1 MTNEI
6 GSFAVHFMA
15 KKLLYQFQKTG
26 QTYWREILAI
36 LFLLVGIF
44 FFRSERRELH
54 FLGQN
59 IAAANPFWVWG
70 GVSVTIIYILL
81 QSGMY
86 VTSFTAIGTRLSW
99 GHAIELFL
107 KRNFL
112 SVFLPAGGISSLAY
126 SPNSIRRNGL
136 TKMQV
141 HQASGIYAFVGL
153 LTVFIV
159 GVPVLIYS
167 LFQARNI
174 LHTGQSLIMLFLV
187 LATAYLIF
195 RSFQQKGRL
204 YQWVQKKFPKFIPSV
219 DELFSASISTRD
231 FVFTVLLS
239 LGVECCGILHLFI
252 AAKALGLPASLAA
265 SAIAYIVSVLLMIVS
280 PFLRGLGAVELSMVY
295 ILSLYGYTPVNA
307 LAITILYRL
316 FEFWLPLVAGFFS
329 YLWHGRHIF
338 ARVFP
343 AFLVF
348 ALGVI
353 NILSVITPPIAHR
366 LRLLH
371 EFIPFSSIYA
381 TNVMVLLIGMIL
393 LVTAAFLIQG
403 QRNAWVL
410 AMVLSILSLFGHLFK
425 ALDYEEAILA
435 ASAIL
440 VLLASMKQYRLKSNR
455 QLLQLGIT
463 TTLLIFLAVL
473 IFGFIGFYFID
484 KRHLGIDFSWRQSL
498 LFACRNFLLM
508 NDEGINPLT
517 RFGHEFIWMAHTLG
531 FIAWSFLVFT
541 LVKPY
546 FNRRQPATTSI
557 EKAHELVER
566 FGDSPV
572 DHFKT
577 YRDKLFYFSDQFE
590 AFIAYR
596 IANGF
601 AIVLE
606 EPVCADNYKI
616 PVLQEFDRHCQ
627 KMSLKTAF
635 YRVDETGMSYFNYLK
650 KRKLLIGQEAVL
662 ELDKFSLEGREKKSL
677 RNALNSLQKKGYG
690 TTICS
695 APLQKELVEE
705 MKHVSDEWL
714 KHYEKKE
721 IVFSQGVFDEKE
733 IIQQDVIIVRDELNN
748 LKAFLNII
756 PDFAPEECTYD
767 LIRKTADAPG
777 GCMDALIIA
786 LVKYAKEKKL
796 KYLNLGLVPM
806 AGIEQPE
813 NTAERLIRY
822 AYEKIKRFR
831 HYTGLREFK
840 EKYATTWVNKYLV
853 YENDFDLLQL
863 PAALNK
869 AMQPSYR

>member
-1 MTNEI
+1 
-6 GSFAVHFMA
+6 MA
-15 KKLLYQFQKTG
+15 KKLLYQVQKTG
-26 QTYWREILAI
+26 KNYWREILAL

-44 FFRSERRELH
+44 FFRSERRELRS
-54 FLGQN
+54 LEEQVG
-59 IAAANPFWVWG
+59 AANALWVWL
-70 GVSVTIIYILL
+70 GVAVTVLYILL

-86 VTSFTAIGTRLSW
+86 VASFKAISTRLSW
-99 GHAIELFL
+99 VNAIELFL
-107 KRNFL
+107 KRNLL

-126 SPNSIRRNGL
+126 SPNSIRKNGL

-167 LFQARNI
+167 FFNARNI
-174 LHTGQSLIMLFLV
+174 LHTGQSLILLFLI
-187 LATAYLIF
+187 LAVAYLIF
-195 RSFQQKGRL
+195 QSFRQKGRL
-204 YQWVQKKFPKFIPSV
+204 YQWVQNKFPKFIPSI
-219 DELFSASISTRD
+219 DELFSANISTGH
-231 FVFTVLLS
+231 FTSTVLFS
-239 LGVECCGILHLFI
+239 LGVEFCGILHLFI
-252 AAKALGLPASLAA
+252 ATKALGLPASLTA

-280 PFLRGLGAVELSMVY
+280 PVLRGLGAVELSMVY
-295 ILSLYGYTPVNA
+295 ILSLYGYSPVDA
-307 LAITILYRL
+307 LAITILYRF
-316 FEFWLPLVAGFFS
+316 FEFWLPLVAGCFS

-338 ARVFP
+338 ARIFP

-348 ALGVI
+348 ALGVV
-353 NILSVITPPIAHR
+353 NILSVITPPIAAR
-366 LRLLH
+366 LKMLH
-371 EFIPFSSIYA
+371 EFIPLSSIYA
-381 TNVMVLLIGMIL
+381 TNVMVLLIVMIL

-403 QRNAWVL
+403 IRNEWIL
-410 AMVLSILSLFGHLFK
+410 AMILAILSLFGHLFK
-425 ALDYEEAILA
+425 ALDYEESILA
-435 ASAIL
+435 ASVVII
-440 VLLASMKQYRLKSNR
+440 LLASVKQYRLKTNER
-455 QLLQLGIT
+455 LFQLGVT
-463 TTLLIFLAVL
+463 TTVLIFLAVV

-484 KRHLGIDFSWRQSL
+484 KRHFGVDFNWRQSL

-508 NDEGINPLT
+508 NDDGIQPLT

-541 LVKPY
+541 MVKPY
-546 FNRRQPATTSI
+546 FHQKHHAPTSQ
-557 EKAHELVER
+557 EKAYKLVER
-566 FGDSPV
+566 FGNSPV

-590 AFIAYR
+590 AFLAYR

-606 EPVCADNYKI
+606 EPVCADDYKI
-616 PVLQEFDRHCQ
+616 AVLQEFERHCH
-627 KMSLKTAF
+627 KMGLKTAF

-662 ELDKFSLEGREKKSL
+662 ELDKFTLEGREKKSL
-677 RNALNSLQKKGYG
+677 RNALNSLQKKGYS
-690 TTICS
+690 TS
-695 APLQKELVEE
+695 VSHAPLSKELALQL
-705 MKHVSDEWL
+705 KQVSDEWL

-721 IVFSQGVFDEKE
+721 IVFSQGMFDEKE
-733 IIQQDVIIVRDELNN
+733 IHQQDVIIIQDEMGTV
-748 LKAFLNII
+748 KAFLNVI

-777 GCMDALIIA
+777 GCMDALIIE
-786 LVKYAKEKKL
+786 LVKYAREKRL

-831 HYTGLREFK
+831 QYTGLREFK

-853 YENDFDLLQL
+853 YENDFDLIQL
-863 PAALNK
+863 LAALNK
-869 AMQPSYR
+869 VMQLSSR

>member
-1 MTNEI
+1 
-6 GSFAVHFMA
+6 MA
-15 KKLLYQFQKTG
+15 KKLLYRFQKTG
-26 QTYWREILAI
+26 QTYWREILAV

-54 FLGQN
+54 SLEQH
-59 IAAANPFWVWG
+59 IASANTFWIWA
-70 GVSVTIIYILL
+70 GVSVTILYILL

-86 VTSFTAIGTRLSW
+86 VTSFTAIGAKLSW
-99 GHAIELFL
+99 AHSIELFL

-159 GVPVLIYS
+159 GVPVLVYS
-167 LFQARNI
+167 LFQAKSI
-174 LHTGQSLIMLFLV
+174 LHTGQSLIILFLV
-187 LATAYLIF
+187 LAIAYLVF
-195 RSFQQKGRL
+195 RSFQHKGRL

-219 DELFSASISTRD
+219 DELFSASISTKD
-231 FVFTVLLS
+231 FVFTILIS
-239 LGVECCGILHLFI
+239 LGVECCGILHIFI
-252 AAKALGLPASLAA
+252 AAKALGLPATLAA

-353 NILSVITPPIAHR
+353 NILSVITPPIANR

-371 EFIPFSSIYA
+371 EFIPFDSIYA

-435 ASAIL
+435 ASVIL
-440 VLLASMKQYRLKSNR
+440 VLLFSMKQYRLKSNR

-463 TTLLIFLAVL
+463 TTVLIFLAVL

-498 LFACRNFLLM
+498 LFASRNFLLM
-508 NDEGINPLT
+508 NDEGINPVT

-546 FNRRQPATTSI
+546 FNRRLHTTTSI
-557 EKAHELVER
+557 ERAHELVER
-566 FGDSPV
+566 YGDSPV

-577 YRDKLFYFSDQFE
+577 YRDKLFYFSDRFE

-606 EPVCADNYKI
+606 EPVCADEYKI
-616 PVLQEFDRHCQ
+616 SVLQEFDRHCH
-627 KMSLKTAF
+627 KMGLKTAF
-635 YRVDETGMSYFNYLK
+635 YRVDETGISYFNYLK

-677 RNALNSLQKKGYG
+677 RNALNSLQKKGYS

-695 APLQKELVEE
+695 APLQKELVRE
-705 MKHVSDEWL
+705 MKRVSDEWL
-714 KHYEKKE
+714 HHYEKKE

-733 IIQQDVIIVRDELNN
+733 IMQQDVIIIRDELDN

-786 LVKYAKEKKL
+786 LVKYSREKKL
-796 KYLNLGLVPM
+796 RYLNLGLVPM

-869 AMQPSYR
+869 AMQLSSR

>member
-1 MTNEI
+1 M
-6 GSFAVHFMA
+6 G
-15 KKLLYQFQKTG
+15 KDLLHHFQKTSK
-26 QTYWREILAI
+26 TYWREILAV

-44 FFRSERRELH
+44 FFRSERRELRSLEH
-54 FLGQN
+54 H
-59 IAAANPFWVWG
+59 IANATALWVWL
-70 GVSVTIIYILL
+70 GVTVTIVYILL

-86 VTSFTAIGTRLSW
+86 VTSFRAIVSRLPW
-99 GHAIELFL
+99 NHAIELFL

-126 SPNSIRRNGL
+126 SPTSIRKEGL

-159 GVPVLIYS
+159 GVPILIYS
-167 LFQARNI
+167 FFQSRNI
-174 LHTGQSLIMLFLV
+174 LHTGQSLIILFLI
-187 LATAYLIF
+187 LAVAYLVF
-195 RSFQQKGRL
+195 RSFKQKGKL

-219 DELFSASISTRD
+219 DELFSANISTRY
-231 FVFTVLLS
+231 FIFTILFS
-239 LGVECCGILHLFI
+239 LGVECCGILQLFI
-252 AAKALGLPASLAA
+252 AAKALGLPASLLA

-280 PFLRGLGAVELSMVY
+280 PFLRGLGAVELSMAY
-295 ILSLYGYTPVNA
+295 ILTLYGYSPVNA
-307 LAITILYRL
+307 LAITILYRF
-316 FEFWLPLVAGFFS
+316 FEFWLPLIVGFLS

-353 NILSVITPPIAHR
+353 NILSVITPPLANR

-371 EFIPFSSIYA
+371 EFIPLNSIYA

-393 LVTAAFLIQG
+393 LITAAFLIQG
-403 QRNAWVL
+403 QRNAWIL
-410 AMVLSILSLFGHLFK
+410 AMILSVLSLFGHLFK

-435 ASAIL
+435 GSVIIVLMAS
-440 VLLASMKQYRLKSNR
+440 VKQYRLKNNR
-455 QLLQLGIT
+455 QLFQLGVKT
-463 TTLLIFLAVL
+463 TVLFFLAVL

-484 KRHLGIDFSWRQSL
+484 KRHLGIDFNWRQSL
-498 LFACRNFLLM
+498 LFSCRIFLLM
-508 NDEGINPLT
+508 NDEGIHPLT
-517 RFGHEFIWMAHTLG
+517 RFGHEFIWMAHSLG

-541 LVKPY
+541 MVKPY
-546 FNRRQPATTSI
+546 FHSKSRVPTSV

-577 YRDKLFYFSDQFE
+577 YRDKLFYFSDKFE

-606 EPVCADNYKI
+606 EPVCAEDFKI
-616 PVLQEFDRHCQ
+616 PALQEFEKHCH

-635 YRVDETGMSYFNYLK
+635 YRVDETGISYFNYLK
-650 KRKLLIGQEAVL
+650 KRKLLIGQEAML
-662 ELDKFSLEGREKKSL
+662 ELDKFTLEGREKKSL
-677 RNALNSLQKKGYG
+677 RNGLNSLQKKGYN
-690 TTICS
+690 TFIS
-695 APLQKELVEE
+695 QAPLSKELVMEL
-705 MKHVSDEWL
+705 KQVSDEWL
-714 KHYEKKE
+714 RHYGKKE
-721 IVFSQGVFDEKE
+721 IVFSQGAFDEKE
-733 IIQQDVIIVRDELNN
+733 IMQQDVVIIRDELGK

-777 GCMDALIIA
+777 GCMDALIIE

-831 HYTGLREFK
+831 QYTGLREFK
-840 EKYATTWVNKYLV
+840 EKYATNWVNKYLV
-853 YENDFDLLQL
+853 YENDFDLIQL

-869 AMQPSYR
+869 AMQLSSR

>member
-1 MTNEI
+1 LNGLNSFE
-6 GSFAVHFMA
+6 FAVMPS
-15 KKLLYQFQKTG
+15 KLLHQFQKTG
-26 QTYWREILAI
+26 KTYWREILAF

-54 FLGQN
+54 SLEHH
-59 IAAANPFWVWG
+59 IAAANAAWVWL
-70 GVSVTIIYILL
+70 GVSVTVIYILL

-86 VTSFTAIGTRLSW
+86 VTSFSAISSRLPW
-99 GHAIELFL
+99 AHAIELFL

-126 SPNSIRRNGL
+126 SPTSIRREGL

-159 GVPVLIYS
+159 GVPILVYS
-167 LFQARNI
+167 FFKPGNF
-174 LHTGQSLIMLFLV
+174 LHTGQSLAILL
-187 LATAYLIF
+187 LILIAGYFVF
-195 RSFQQKGRL
+195 RSFKRKGKL
-204 YQWVQKKFPKFIPSV
+204 YQWVQEKFPKLIPSV
-219 DELFSASISTRD
+219 DELFSADVSTRQ
-231 FVFTVLLS
+231 FVFTVLIS
-239 LGVECCGILHLFI
+239 LGVECCGILHIFI
-252 AAKALGLPASLAA
+252 AANALGLPASLAA

-295 ILSLYGYTPVNA
+295 VLTMFGYTPVNA

-316 FEFWLPLVAGFFS
+316 FEFWLPLVAGFLS

-348 ALGVI
+348 ALGII
-353 NILSVITPPIAHR
+353 NILSVITPPIAER

-371 EFIPFSSIYA
+371 EFIPLNSIYA

-393 LVTAAFLIQG
+393 LGTAAFLIRG
-403 QRNAWVL
+403 QRNAWML
-410 AMVLSILSLFGHLFK
+410 AMVLAVLSFLGHLFK
-425 ALDYEEAILA
+425 ALDYEESILA
-435 ASAIL
+435 ASVII
-440 VLLASMKQYRLKSNR
+440 VLLLSMKQYRLKTST
-455 QLLQLGIT
+455 QLLQLGVK
-463 TTLLIFLAVL
+463 TTLLIFFAV
-473 IFGFIGFYFID
+473 IVFGFIGFYFVD
-484 KRHLGIDFSWRQSL
+484 KRHFGIDFSWKQSL

-508 NDEGINPLT
+508 NDEGINPIT
-517 RFGHEFIWMAHTLG
+517 RFGHEFIWMAHFLG
-531 FIAWSFLVFT
+531 FIAWSFLMFT
-541 LVKPY
+541 LLKPY
-546 FNRRQPATTSI
+546 FNRRIHVPTSK

-577 YRDKLFYFSDQFE
+577 YRDKLFFFSDRFE

-606 EPVCADNYKI
+606 EPVCADDCKV
-616 PVLQEFDRHCQ
+616 PVLKEFDKHCH
-627 KMSLKTAF
+627 KMGLKTAF

-662 ELDKFSLEGREKKSL
+662 ELDKFTLEGRDKKSL
-677 RNALNSLQKKGYG
+677 RNGLNSLKKKGFN
-690 TTICS
+690 TFICS
-695 APLQKELVEE
+695 GPLSKELVGEL
-705 MKHVSDEWL
+705 KSVSDQWL
-714 KHYEKKE
+714 NHYAKKE
-721 IVFSQGVFDEKE
+721 IVFSQGMFDEKE
-733 IIQQDVIIVRDELNN
+733 IAQQDVIIIRDELEN

-767 LIRKTADAPG
+767 LIRKTGDAPG
-777 GCMDALIIA
+777 GCMDALIIE
-786 LVKYAKEKKL
+786 LVKYAREKKL

-822 AYEKIKRFR
+822 AYEKIKRFKP
-831 HYTGLREFK
+831 YAGLREFK

-869 AMQPSYR
+869 AMQLSSR

>member
-1 MTNEI
+1 
-6 GSFAVHFMA
+6 MA

-26 QTYWREILAI
+26 KTYWREILAV

-44 FFRSERRELH
+44 FFRSERKELNTLEH
-54 FLGQN
+54 QIGSAQS
-59 IAAANPFWVWG
+59 FWIWTG
-70 GVSVTIIYILL
+70 ITVTALYILL

-86 VTSFTAIGTRLSW
+86 VTSFRSIGTRLSW
-99 GHAIELFL
+99 FHAVELFL

-136 TKMQV
+136 TKMQI

-159 GVPVLIYS
+159 GVPVIIYS
-167 LFQARNI
+167 LFQSRKL
-174 LHTGQSLIMLFLV
+174 LHSGQSLIILVLILALAFLV
-187 LATAYLIF
+187 F
-195 RSFQQKGRL
+195 RSFQKKGRL
-204 YQWVQKKFPKFIPSV
+204 YHWVQKKFPRFIPSI
-219 DELFSASISTRD
+219 DELFSADISRKG
-231 FVFTVLLS
+231 FILTVIVS

-252 AAKALGLPASLAA
+252 AAKALGLPATLGA
-265 SAIAYIVSVLLMIVS
+265 SAIAYIISVLLMIVS

-295 ILSLYGYTPVNA
+295 ILNLYGYTPVNA
-307 LAITILYRL
+307 LAITVLYRF
-316 FEFWLPLVAGFFS
+316 FEFWLPLVAGFLS

-348 ALGVI
+348 SLGVI
-353 NILSVITPPIAHR
+353 NILSVITPPIAYR

-381 TNVMVLLIGMIL
+381 TNVMVLLIGMVL

-410 AMVLSILSLFGHLFK
+410 AMILSILSLFGHLFK
-425 ALDYEEAILA
+425 ALDYEESILA
-435 ASAIL
+435 ASVIIVL
-440 VLLASMKQYRLKSNR
+440 VLGMKQYRLKNNR
-455 QLLQLGIT
+455 QLFQLGIKT
-463 TTLLIFLAVL
+463 TVLIFLAVL

-508 NDEGINPLT
+508 NDDGINPLT
-517 RFGHEFIWMAHTLG
+517 RFGHEFIWLAHTLG

-541 LVKPY
+541 MIKPY
-546 FNRRQPATTSI
+546 FRLHLGTTTSV
-557 EKAHELVER
+557 ERAHELVER

-577 YRDKLFYFSDQFE
+577 YRDKLFYFSDRYE

-606 EPVCADNYKI
+606 EPVCADDYKI
-616 PVLQEFDRHCQ
+616 PVLQEFEKHCQ
-627 KMSLKTAF
+627 KMGLKTAF
-635 YRVDETGMSYFNYLK
+635 YRVDETGISYFNYLK

-662 ELDKFSLEGREKKSL
+662 ELEKFTLEGREKKSL
-677 RNALNSLQKKGYG
+677 RNGLNSLQKKGYQ
-690 TTICS
+690 TMLCQ
-695 APLQKELVEE
+695 APLPTDLVQE
-705 MKHVSDEWL
+705 MKKVSDEWL
-714 KHYEKKE
+714 RHYEKRE

-733 IIQQDVIIVRDELNN
+733 IIQQDVIIIRDEWNQ

-756 PDFAPEECTYD
+756 PDFAPDECTYD

-777 GCMDALIIA
+777 GCMDALIIEMI
-786 LVKYAKEKKL
+786 KYARERRL
-796 KYLNLGLVPM
+796 RYLNLGLVPM
-806 AGIEQPE
+806 AGIDQPE

-869 AMQPSYR
+869 AMQVSTR

>member
-1 MTNEI
+1 M
-6 GSFAVHFMA
+6 GSR
-15 KKLLYQFQKTG
+15 LLHHFQKTG
-26 QTYWREILAI
+26 KTYWREILAV

-44 FFRSERRELH
+44 FFRSERRELRSLEH
-54 FLGQN
+54 H
-59 IAAANPFWVWG
+59 IATANAAWVWV
-70 GVSVTIIYILL
+70 GVSVTMVYIFL

-86 VTSFTAIGTRLSW
+86 VTAFTAISARLPWS
-99 GHAIELFL
+99 HAIELFL

-126 SPNSIRRNGL
+126 SPTSIRREGL

-153 LTVFIV
+153 LTVFLV

-167 LFQARNI
+167 FFQAGNI
-174 LHTGQSLIMLFLV
+174 VQVGQSLLILFLILT
-187 LATAYLIF
+187 LAFLVF

-204 YQWVQKKFPKFIPSV
+204 YRWVEKRFPKVIPSIE
-219 DELFSASISTRD
+219 ELFSAHVSTKH

-239 LGVECCGILHLFI
+239 LGVECCGILHIFI
-252 AAKALGLPASLAA
+252 AAKALDLPASLAA
-265 SAIAYIVSVLLMIVS
+265 SAVAYIVSVLLMIVS

-295 ILSLYGYTPVNA
+295 ILTLYGYTPVNA
-307 LAITILYRL
+307 LAITLLYRL
-316 FEFWLPLVAGFFS
+316 FEFWLPMIAGFFS

-348 ALGVI
+348 ALGII
-353 NILSVITPPIAHR
+353 NILSVITPPIAER
-366 LRLLH
+366 LKLLH
-371 EFIPFSSIYA
+371 EFIPLNSIYA

-393 LVTAAFLIQG
+393 LVTAAFLIRG
-403 QRNAWVL
+403 QRNAWIL
-410 AMVLSILSLFGHLFK
+410 AMVLAVLSLVGHLFK

-435 ASAIL
+435 ASVIV
-440 VLLASMKQYRLKSNR
+440 VLLVSMKQYRLKTSS
-455 QLLQLGIT
+455 QLFQLGLKT
-463 TTLLIFLAVL
+463 TALIFLAV
-473 IFGFIGFYFID
+473 IAFGFIGFYFID
-484 KRHLGIDFSWRQSL
+484 KRHLGIEFSWRQSL
-498 LFACRNFLLM
+498 LFACRNFVLM
-508 NDEGINPLT
+508 NDNGIKPLT
-517 RFGHEFIWMAHTLG
+517 RFGHEFIWMAHFLG
-531 FIAWSFLVFT
+531 FIAWGFLVFT
-541 LVKPY
+541 IVKPY
-546 FNRRQPATTSI
+546 FHLKHAVVTSR
-557 EKAHELVER
+557 ERAHELVER

-577 YRDKLFYFSDQFE
+577 YRDKLFYFSDNFE
-590 AFIAYR
+590 AFVAYR

-606 EPVCADNYKI
+606 EPVCADDYKI
-616 PVLQEFDRHCQ
+616 PVLKEFERHCH

-635 YRVDETGMSYFNYLK
+635 YRVDETGMSYFSYLK

-662 ELDKFSLEGREKKSL
+662 ELDKFTLEGREKKSL
-677 RNALNSLQKKGYG
+677 RNGLNSLKKKGY
-690 TTICS
+690 TTSVCS
-695 APLQKELVEE
+695 APQPKQLTAEL
-705 MKHVSDEWL
+705 KQVSDEWL
-714 KHYEKKE
+714 RHYGKKE
-721 IVFSQGVFDEKE
+721 IVFSQGIFDEKE
-733 IIQQDVIIVRDELNN
+733 IAQQDVIIIRDEMGNVE
-748 LKAFLNII
+748 AFLNII

-767 LIRKTADAPG
+767 LIRKKAEAPG
-777 GCMDALIIA
+777 GCMDALIIE

-796 KYLNLGLVPM
+796 KWLNLGLVPM

-840 EKYATTWVNKYLV
+840 EKYATSWVNKYLV
-853 YENDFDLLQL
+853 YENDFDLIQL

-869 AMQPSYR
+869 AMQVSSR

>member
-1 MTNEI
+1 MSDWVALLFSGTMTN
-6 GSFAVHFMA
+6 
-15 KKLLYQFQKTG
+15 LLHSVQKTSKP
-26 QTYWREILAI
+26 YWREILAI

-44 FFRSERRELH
+44 FFRSERKELH
-54 FLGQN
+54 SLEHQ
-59 IAAANPFWVWG
+59 IQAANAAWVWLG
-70 GVSVTIIYILL
+70 IAVTVAYIFL

-86 VTSFTAIGTRLSW
+86 VTAFKAIAGRLSW
-99 GHAIELFL
+99 NQAIELYL

-126 SPNSIRRNGL
+126 SPANIRKNGS
-136 TKMQV
+136 TKMQI

-159 GVPVLIYS
+159 GLPVLGYS
-167 LFQARNI
+167 FLQSTKIR
-174 LHTGQSLIMLFLV
+174 HTGQSLLILFLLLV
-187 LATAYLIF
+187 TIYLAF

-204 YQWVQKKFPKFIPSV
+204 YQWVQKKFPLFTPAV
-219 DELFSASISTRD
+219 DELFSANISTRQ
-231 FVFTVLLS
+231 FIYSTLFS
-239 LGVECCGILHLFI
+239 LCVECCGIVHLFI
-252 AAKALGLPASLAA
+252 AARALGLHASFAA

-295 ILSLYGYTPVNA
+295 ILTLYGYTPVNA

-316 FEFWLPLVAGFFS
+316 FEFWLPLVAGFAS
-329 YLWHGRHIF
+329 YAWKGRHIF

-353 NILSVITPPIAHR
+353 NILSVITPPVAGR

-371 EFIPFSSIYA
+371 EFIPIDSIYA
-381 TNVMVLLIGMIL
+381 TNVMVLLIGLIL
-393 LVTAAFLIQG
+393 LVTSAFLIRG
-403 QRNAWVL
+403 QRNAWIL
-410 AMVLSILSLFGHLFK
+410 AMILSALSLVGHLFK
-425 ALDYEEAILA
+425 ALDYEESILA
-435 ASAIL
+435 ASVIIIL
-440 VLLASMKQYRLKSNR
+440 LLSMNQYRLKSNT
-455 QLLQLGIT
+455 QLLQLGIKT
-463 TTLLIFLAVL
+463 TVLIFFAVL

-484 KRHLGIDFSWRQSL
+484 KRHFGIEFNWRQSL
-498 LFACRNFLLM
+498 LFSCRNFLLI
-508 NDEGINPLT
+508 NGDGIKPLT
-517 RFGHEFIWMAHTLG
+517 RFGHEFIWLAHFLG
-531 FIAWSFLVFT
+531 FTAWSFLVFT
-541 LVKPY
+541 IVKPY
-546 FNRRQPATTSI
+546 FHFKQLPINSR
-557 EKAHELVER
+557 EKALELVAR

-577 YRDKLFYFSDQFE
+577 YRDKLLYFSDRFE

-606 EPVCADNYKI
+606 EPVCAGDFKI
-616 PVLQEFDRHCQ
+616 PVLQEFEQHCH
-627 KMSLKTAF
+627 KMGLKTAF
-635 YRVDETGMSYFNYLK
+635 YRVDETGISYFNYLK
-650 KRKLLIGQEAVL
+650 KRKLLIGQEALL
-662 ELDKFSLEGREKKSL
+662 ELDKFTLEGREKKSL
-677 RNALNSLQKKGYG
+677 RNGLNSLQKKGYN
-690 TTICS
+690 TS
-695 APLQKELVEE
+695 VYHAPLDEELVRELQQ
-705 MKHVSDEWL
+705 VSDEWL

-721 IVFSQGVFDEKE
+721 IVFSQGLFDKKE
-733 IIQQDVIIVRDELNN
+733 IIQQDVIIIRDAENK

-767 LIRKTADAPG
+767 LIRRTADAPG
-777 GCMDALIIA
+777 GCMDALIIE

-806 AGIEQPE
+806 AGIEQPG

-840 EKYATTWVNKYLV
+840 EKYATSWVNKYLV
-853 YENDFDLLQL
+853 YENDFDLIQL
-863 PAALNK
+863 PTALNK
-869 AMQPSYR
+869 AMQPSSR

>member
-1 MTNEI
+1 
-6 GSFAVHFMA
+6 MA
-15 KKLLYQFQKTG
+15 SKLLHHFQRTG
-26 QTYWREILAI
+26 KTYWREIIAV

-54 FLGQN
+54 SLQHH
-59 IAAANPFWVWG
+59 IATANAAWVWL
-70 GVSVTIIYILL
+70 GVSVTLVYIFL

-86 VTSFTAIGTRLSW
+86 VTSFTAISTRLPWS
-99 GHAIELFL
+99 HAIELFL

-126 SPNSIRRNGL
+126 SPTSIRREGL

-153 LTVFIV
+153 LTIFVV

-167 LFQARNI
+167 FFQSENTTQI
-174 LHTGQSLIMLFLV
+174 GEGLLGLSLI
-187 LATAYLIF
+187 LAAVYLIF
-195 RSFQQKGRL
+195 RSFQRKGKL
-204 YQWVQKKFPKFIPSV
+204 YHWVGKKFPKFIPAV
-219 DELFSASISTRD
+219 DELFSADVSTRY
-231 FVFTVLLS
+231 FVFTVLFS
-239 LGVECCGILHLFI
+239 LGVECCGILHIFI

-265 SAIAYIVSVLLMIVS
+265 SAIAYIISVLLMSVS

-295 ILSLYGYTPVNA
+295 VLTLYGYSPVNA

-348 ALGVI
+348 ALGII
-353 NILSVITPPIAHR
+353 NILSVITPPIAVR
-366 LRLLH
+366 LKLLH
-371 EFIPFSSIYA
+371 EFIPLNSIYA

-393 LVTAAFLIQG
+393 LVTAAFLIRG
-403 QRNAWVL
+403 QRNAWIL
-410 AMVLSILSLFGHLFK
+410 AMILAVLSLFGHLFK

-435 ASAIL
+435 ASVII
-440 VLLASMKQYRLKSNR
+440 VLLLSVKQYRLKTSS
-455 QLLQLGIT
+455 QLLQLGVKT
-463 TTLLIFLAVL
+463 TALIFLAVI

-484 KRHLGIDFSWRQSL
+484 KRHLGIEFSWRQSL
-498 LFACRNFLLM
+498 LFACRNFLLI
-508 NDEGINPLT
+508 NDTGIKPLT
-517 RFGHEFIWMAHTLG
+517 RFGHEFIWMAHLLG
-531 FIAWSFLVFT
+531 FMAWSFLVFT

-546 FNRRQPATTSI
+546 FHGKHQVISSRQR
-557 EKAHELVER
+557 AHELVER

-577 YRDKLFYFSDQFE
+577 YRDKLLYFSDKFE
-590 AFIAYR
+590 AFVAYR

-606 EPVCADNYKI
+606 EPVCADDFKI
-616 PVLQEFDRHCQ
+616 PVLQEFDRHCH

-635 YRVDETGMSYFNYLK
+635 YRVDETGISYFNYLK

-662 ELDKFSLEGREKKSL
+662 ELDKFTLEGREKKSL
-677 RNALNSLQKKGYG
+677 RNALNSLQKKGF
-690 TTICS
+690 TTSVCF
-695 APLQKELVEE
+695 APLSKELTAEL
-705 MKHVSDEWL
+705 KKVSDEWL
-714 KHYEKKE
+714 RHYEKKE
-721 IVFSQGVFDEKE
+721 IVFSQGLFDEKE
-733 IIQQDVIIVRDELNN
+733 IAHQDVIVLRDETGSV
-748 LKAFLNII
+748 KAFLNII

-767 LIRKTADAPG
+767 LIRKKADAPG
-777 GCMDALIIA
+777 GCMDALIIEM
-786 LVKYAKEKKL
+786 VKYAKEKKL
-796 KYLNLGLVPM
+796 KWLNLGLVPM

-822 AYEKIKRFR
+822 AYDKIKRFR

-853 YENDFDLLQL
+853 YENDFDLIQL

-869 AMQPSYR
+869 AMQLSSR

>member
-1 MTNEI
+1 
-6 GSFAVHFMA
+6 MA
-15 KKLLYQFQKTG
+15 TKLLYQVQKTG
-26 QTYWREILAI
+26 KTYWREILAI

-44 FFRSERRELH
+44 FFRSERRELRS
-54 FLGQN
+54 LEEQVGS
-59 IAAANPFWVWG
+59 ANALWIWIG
-70 GVSVTIIYILL
+70 IGITLLYILL

-86 VTSFTAIGTRLSW
+86 VTSFKAIASKLSW
-99 GHAIELFL
+99 SNAIELFL
-107 KRNFL
+107 KRNLL

-126 SPNSIRRNGL
+126 SPNSIRKNGL

-141 HQASGIYAFVGL
+141 HQASGIYGFVGL

-167 LFQARNI
+167 FFNARNI
-174 LHTGQSLIMLFLV
+174 LRTGQSLIILFLI
-187 LATAYLIF
+187 LAGVYFIF
-195 RSFQQKGRL
+195 NSFRQKGRL
-204 YQWVQKKFPKFIPSV
+204 YQWVQKRFPKFIPSV
-219 DELFSASISTRD
+219 DQLFSANITTQH
-231 FVFTVLLS
+231 FTYTVLFS

-295 ILSLYGYTPVNA
+295 ILSLYGYSPVDA
-307 LAITILYRL
+307 LAITILYRF
-316 FEFWLPLVAGFFS
+316 FEFWLPLIAGCFS

-338 ARVFP
+338 ARIFP

-348 ALGVI
+348 ALGVV
-353 NILSVITPPIAHR
+353 NILSVITPPIAAR
-366 LRLLH
+366 LKMLH
-371 EFIPFSSIYA
+371 EFIPLTSIYA

-403 QRNAWVL
+403 IRNAWIL
-410 AMVLSILSLFGHLFK
+410 AMILAILSLFGHLFK
-425 ALDYEEAILA
+425 ALDYEESILA
-435 ASAIL
+435 ASVVII
-440 VLLASMKQYRLKSNR
+440 LLASVKQYRLKTNER
-455 QLLQLGIT
+455 LFQLGVT
-463 TTLLIFLAVL
+463 TTILIFLAVV

-484 KRHLGIDFSWRQSL
+484 KRHFGVDFNWRQSL

-508 NDEGINPLT
+508 NDDGIQPLT
-517 RFGHEFIWMAHTLG
+517 RFGHEFIWLAHTLG

-541 LVKPY
+541 MVKPY
-546 FNRRQPATTSI
+546 FHQKHHVPTSQ
-557 EKAHELVER
+557 EKAYKLVER
-566 FGDSPV
+566 FGNSPV

-606 EPVCADNYKI
+606 EPVCADDYKI
-616 PVLQEFDRHCQ
+616 PVLQEFERHCH
-627 KMSLKTAF
+627 KMGLKTAF

-662 ELDKFSLEGREKKSL
+662 ELGKFTLEGREKKSL
-677 RNALNSLQKKGYG
+677 RNALNSLQKKGY
-690 TTICS
+690 TAS
-695 APLQKELVEE
+695 VFRAPLSRDLVLQL
-705 MKHVSDEWL
+705 KQVSDEWL

-733 IIQQDVIIVRDELNN
+733 ILQQDVIILRDEMGVV
-748 LKAFLNII
+748 KAFLNVI

-767 LIRKTADAPG
+767 LIRKTSDAPG
-777 GCMDALIIA
+777 GCMDALIIE
-786 LVKYAKEKKL
+786 LIKYAKEKRL

-831 HYTGLREFK
+831 QYTGLREFK
-840 EKYATTWVNKYLV
+840 EKYATSWVNKYLV
-853 YENDFDLLQL
+853 YENDFDLIQL

-869 AMQPSYR
+869 VMQLSSR

>member
-1 MTNEI
+1 
-6 GSFAVHFMA
+6 MA
-15 KKLLYQFQKTG
+15 KKLLDQVQRTG
-26 QTYWREILAI
+26 KTYWREILAV

-44 FFRSERRELH
+44 FFRSERRELRS
-54 FLGQN
+54 LEYQIG
-59 IAAANPFWVWG
+59 AANALWVWTG
-70 GVSVTIIYILL
+70 IGVTVLYILL

-86 VTSFTAIGTRLSW
+86 VMSFKAISTKLSW
-99 GHAIELFL
+99 VNAIELFL
-107 KRNFL
+107 KRNLL

-126 SPNSIRRNGL
+126 SPNSIRKNGL

-159 GVPVLIYS
+159 GVPVLAYS
-167 LFQARNI
+167 FFNTKNTLR
-174 LHTGQSLIMLFLV
+174 TGQSLVILFLI
-187 LATAYLIF
+187 LAGAYLIF
-195 RSFQQKGRL
+195 QSFRQKGRL

-219 DELFSASISTRD
+219 DELFSANINTQH
-231 FVFTVLLS
+231 FVLTVLFS

-252 AAKALGLPASLAA
+252 ATKALGLPASLAA
-265 SAIAYIVSVLLMIVS
+265 SAIAYIISVLLMIIS

-295 ILSLYGYTPVNA
+295 ILSLYGYTPVDA
-307 LAITILYRL
+307 LAITILYRF
-316 FEFWLPLVAGFFS
+316 FEFWLPLVAGCFS

-338 ARVFP
+338 ARIFP

-348 ALGVI
+348 ALGVV
-353 NILSVITPPIAHR
+353 NILSVITPPIAAR
-366 LRLLH
+366 LKILH
-371 EFIPFSSIYA
+371 EFIPLSSIYA

-403 QRNAWVL
+403 IRNAWIL
-410 AMVLSILSLFGHLFK
+410 AMILAILSLFGHLFK
-425 ALDYEEAILA
+425 ALDYEESILA
-435 ASAIL
+435 ASVVII
-440 VLLASMKQYRLKSNR
+440 LLASVKQYRLKTNER
-455 QLLQLGIT
+455 LFQLGIKT
-463 TTLLIFLAVL
+463 TILIFLAVV

-484 KRHLGIDFSWRQSL
+484 KRHFGVDFSWRQSL

-508 NDEGINPLT
+508 SDDGIQPLT
-517 RFGHEFIWMAHTLG
+517 RFGHEFIWMAHTMG
-531 FIAWSFLVFT
+531 FMAWGFLVFT
-541 LVKPY
+541 MVKPY
-546 FNRRQPATTSI
+546 FHRKLHAPTSQ
-557 EKAHELVER
+557 EKAHKLVER
-566 FGDSPV
+566 FGNSPV

-577 YRDKLFYFSDQFE
+577 YRDKLLYFSDQFE

-606 EPVCADNYKI
+606 EPVCSDNYKI
-616 PVLQEFDRHCQ
+616 SVLQEFERHCR
-627 KMSLKTAF
+627 KMGLKTAF
-635 YRVDETGMSYFNYLK
+635 YRVDETGISYFNYLK

-662 ELDKFSLEGREKKSL
+662 ELDKFTLEGREKKSL
-677 RNALNSLQKKGYG
+677 RNALNSLQKKGY
-690 TTICS
+690 TTSVIH
-695 APLQKELVEE
+695 AALPKEIVLQLKQ
-705 MKHVSDEWL
+705 VSDEWL
-714 KHYEKKE
+714 NHYEKKE

-733 IIQQDVIIVRDELNN
+733 IQQQDVIIIRDEMGTV
-748 LKAFLNII
+748 KAFLNII

-777 GCMDALIIA
+777 GCMDALIIE
-786 LVKYAKEKKL
+786 LVKYAKDKRL

-831 HYTGLREFK
+831 QYTGLREFK

-853 YENDFDLLQL
+853 YENDFDLIQL

-869 AMQPSYR
+869 VMQLSSR

>member
-1 MTNEI
+1 
-6 GSFAVHFMA
+6 MA
-15 KKLLYQFQKTG
+15 KKILYQFQKTG
-26 QTYWREILAI
+26 KTYWREILAI

-44 FFRSERRELH
+44 FFRSERRELNT
-54 FLGQN
+54 LQYQ
-59 IAAANPFWVWG
+59 IASARSMWVWLG
-70 GVSVTIIYILL
+70 ISVTVIYILL

-86 VTSFTAIGTRLSW
+86 VTSFRAIGTKLSW
-99 GHAIELFL
+99 SNAIELFL

-126 SPNSIRRNGL
+126 SPNSIRKNGL
-136 TKMQV
+136 TKMQI

-167 LFQARNI
+167 LFQAKNI
-174 LHTGQSLIMLFLV
+174 VHTGQSLIILFLI
-187 LATAYLIF
+187 LAVVYLVF
-195 RSFQQKGRL
+195 RSFQQKRKL
-204 YQWVQKKFPKFIPSV
+204 YQWVQKKFPKLIPSI
-219 DELFSASISTRD
+219 DELFSADISTKQ
-231 FVFTVLLS
+231 FAYTVLFS
-239 LGVECCGILHLFI
+239 LLVECCGIFHLYI
-252 AAKALGLPASLAA
+252 ATKALGLPASLAA

-307 LAITILYRL
+307 LAITVLYRF
-316 FEFWLPLVAGFFS
+316 FEFWLPLVAGIFS

-343 AFLVF
+343 SFLVF
-348 ALGVI
+348 SLGVI
-353 NILSVITPPIAHR
+353 NILSVITPPIAAR

-371 EFIPFSSIYA
+371 DYIPFSSIYA
-381 TNVMVLLIGMIL
+381 TNVMVLLVGMVL
-393 LVTAAFLIQG
+393 LVTAAFLIKG
-403 QRNAWVL
+403 QRNAWIL
-410 AMVLSILSLFGHLFK
+410 AMVLSILSLFGHIFK

-435 ASAIL
+435 ASVIL
-440 VLLASMKQYRLKSNR
+440 VLLLSMKQYRLKSNS
-455 QLLQLGIT
+455 QLMQLGVK

-484 KRHLGIDFSWRQSL
+484 KRHLGVDFSWRQSL
-498 LFACRNFLLM
+498 SFACKNFLLL
-508 NDEGINPLT
+508 NDEGINPVT
-517 RFGHEFIWMAHTLG
+517 HFGHEFISMAHALG
-531 FIAWSFLVFT
+531 FIAWSFLIFT
-541 LVKPY
+541 IIKPI
-546 FNRRQPATTSI
+546 FVRKDHTTTSV
-557 EKAHELVER
+557 EKAQELVER
-566 FGDSPV
+566 FGNSPV

-577 YRDKLFYFSDQFE
+577 YRDKLFYFSDQYE

-606 EPVCADNYKI
+606 EPVCADDYKI
-616 PVLQEFDRHCQ
+616 PVLQEFERHCH

-635 YRVDETGMSYFNYLK
+635 YRVDETGISYFNYLK

-662 ELDKFSLEGREKKSL
+662 ELDRFTLEGRERKSL
-677 RNALNSLQKKGYG
+677 RNGLNSLQKKGF
-690 TTICS
+690 TTSVCH
-695 APLQKELVEE
+695 APLTKEIIREL
-705 MKHVSDEWL
+705 KQVSDEWL
-714 KHYEKKE
+714 HHYEKKE
-721 IVFSQGVFDEKE
+721 IVFSQGMFDEKE
-733 IIQQDVIIVRDELNN
+733 IAHQDVIIIRDEMDRV
-748 LKAFLNII
+748 KAFLNII

-777 GCMDALIIA
+777 GCMDALIIE
-786 LVKYAKEKKL
+786 LVKYAKGKKL

-869 AMQPSYR
+869 VMQLSSR

>member
-1 MTNEI
+1 
-6 GSFAVHFMA
+6 MA
-15 KKLLYQFQKTG
+15 KKLLSRVQKTG
-26 QTYWREILAI
+26 KTYWREILAI

-44 FFRSERRELH
+44 FFRSERRELRS
-54 FLGQN
+54 LEEQVGS
-59 IAAANPFWVWG
+59 ANALWVWIG
-70 GVSVTIIYILL
+70 IGITLLYILL

-86 VTSFTAIGTRLSW
+86 VTSFRAIASRLSW
-99 GHAIELFL
+99 SNAVELFL
-107 KRNFL
+107 KRNLL

-126 SPNSIRRNGL
+126 SPNSIRKNGL

-159 GVPVLIYS
+159 GVPVLMYS
-167 LFQARNI
+167 FFNARNI
-174 LHTGQSLIMLFLV
+174 LRTGQSLIILFFI
-187 LATAYLIF
+187 LAGMYYIF
-195 RSFQQKGRL
+195 NSFRRKGRL
-204 YQWVQKKFPKFIPSV
+204 YQWMLKRFPKFIPSV
-219 DELFSASISTRD
+219 DELFSANITTQH
-231 FVFTVLLS
+231 FIYTVLFS

-252 AAKALGLPASLAA
+252 AAKALGLPASLSA

-295 ILSLYGYTPVNA
+295 ILSLYGYSPVDA
-307 LAITILYRL
+307 LAITILYRF
-316 FEFWLPLVAGFFS
+316 FEFWLPLIAGCFS

-338 ARVFP
+338 ARIFP

-348 ALGVI
+348 ALGVV
-353 NILSVITPPIAHR
+353 NILSVITPPIAAR
-366 LRLLH
+366 LKMLH
-371 EFIPFSSIYA
+371 EFIPLTSIYA

-403 QRNAWVL
+403 IRNAWIL
-410 AMVLSILSLFGHLFK
+410 AMILAILSLFGHLFK
-425 ALDYEEAILA
+425 ALDYEESILA
-435 ASAIL
+435 ASVVII
-440 VLLASMKQYRLKSNR
+440 LLASVKQYRLKTNER
-455 QLLQLGIT
+455 LFQLGVT
-463 TTLLIFLAVL
+463 TTILIFLAVV
-473 IFGFIGFYFID
+473 IFGFIGFYFVD
-484 KRHLGIDFSWRQSL
+484 KRHFGVDFNWRQSL

-508 NDEGINPLT
+508 NDDGIQPLT

-541 LVKPY
+541 MVKPY
-546 FNRRQPATTSI
+546 FHRKHDVPTSQ
-557 EKAHELVER
+557 EKAYKLVER
-566 FGDSPV
+566 FGNSPV

-606 EPVCADNYKI
+606 EPVCADDYKI
-616 PVLQEFDRHCQ
+616 SVLQEFERHCH
-627 KMSLKTAF
+627 KMGLKTAF

-662 ELDKFSLEGREKKSL
+662 ELGMFTLEGREKKSL
-677 RNALNSLQKKGYG
+677 RNALNSLQKKGY
-690 TTICS
+690 TTS
-695 APLQKELVEE
+695 VFRAPLSKDLVLQL
-705 MKHVSDEWL
+705 KQVSDEWL

-721 IVFSQGVFDEKE
+721 IVFSQGIFDEKE
-733 IIQQDVIIVRDELNN
+733 ILQQDVIIIRDEMGVV
-748 LKAFLNII
+748 KAFLNVI

-767 LIRKTADAPG
+767 LIRKTSDAPG
-777 GCMDALIIA
+777 GCMDALIIEMI
-786 LVKYAKEKKL
+786 KYAKEKRL

-831 HYTGLREFK
+831 QYTGLREFK
-840 EKYATTWVNKYLV
+840 EKYATSWVNKYLV
-853 YENDFDLLQL
+853 YENDFDLIQL

-869 AMQPSYR
+869 VMQLSSR

>member
-1 MTNEI
+1 
-6 GSFAVHFMA
+6 MA
-15 KKLLYQFQKTG
+15 KKLLYQVQRTG
-26 QTYWREILAI
+26 KTYWREILAL

-44 FFRSERRELH
+44 FFRSERRELRS
-54 FLGQN
+54 LEEQIGG
-59 IAAANPFWVWG
+59 ATALWVWL
-70 GVSVTIIYILL
+70 GVGVTVLYILL

-86 VTSFTAIGTRLSW
+86 VASFKAISTRLSW
-99 GHAIELFL
+99 VNAIELFL
-107 KRNFL
+107 KRNLL

-126 SPNSIRRNGL
+126 SPNSIRKNGL

-167 LFQARNI
+167 FFNARNI
-174 LHTGQSLIMLFLV
+174 LHTGQSLIILFLI
-187 LATAYLIF
+187 LAAAYLVFHSF
-195 RSFQQKGRL
+195 RQKGRL

-219 DELFSASISTRD
+219 DELFSASISTRH
-231 FVFTVLLS
+231 FTSTVLFS
-239 LGVECCGILHLFI
+239 LGVEFCGILHLFI
-252 AAKALGLPASLAA
+252 ATKALGLPASLTA
-265 SAIAYIVSVLLMIVS
+265 SAIAYIVSVLLMIIS

-295 ILSLYGYTPVNA
+295 ILSLYGYSPVDA
-307 LAITILYRL
+307 LAITILYRF
-316 FEFWLPLVAGFFS
+316 FEFWLPLIAGCFS

-338 ARVFP
+338 ARIFP

-348 ALGVI
+348 ALGVV
-353 NILSVITPPIAHR
+353 NILSVITPPIAAR
-366 LRLLH
+366 LKMLH
-371 EFIPFSSIYA
+371 EFIPLSSIYA
-381 TNVMVLLIGMIL
+381 TNVMVLLIGLIL

-403 QRNAWVL
+403 IRNAWIL
-410 AMVLSILSLFGHLFK
+410 AMTLAILSLFGHLFK
-425 ALDYEEAILA
+425 ALDYEESILA
-435 ASAIL
+435 ASVVVI
-440 VLLASMKQYRLKSNR
+440 LLASVKQYRLKTNER
-455 QLLQLGIT
+455 LFQLGVT
-463 TTLLIFLAVL
+463 TTVLIFLAVV

-484 KRHLGIDFSWRQSL
+484 KRHFGVDFNWRQSL

-508 NDEGINPLT
+508 NDDGIQPLT

-541 LVKPY
+541 MVKPY
-546 FNRRQPATTSI
+546 FHRKHHAPTSQ
-557 EKAHELVER
+557 EKAYKLVER
-566 FGDSPV
+566 FGNSPV

-606 EPVCADNYKI
+606 EPVCADDYKI
-616 PVLQEFDRHCQ
+616 AVLQEFDRHCH
-627 KMSLKTAF
+627 KMGLKTAF

-662 ELDKFSLEGREKKSL
+662 ELDKFTLEGREKKSL
-677 RNALNSLQKKGYG
+677 RNALNSLQKKGY
-690 TTICS
+690 TTS
-695 APLQKELVEE
+695 VFRTPLSKELVSGL
-705 MKHVSDEWL
+705 KQVSDEWL

-721 IVFSQGVFDEKE
+721 IVFSQGMFDEKE
-733 IIQQDVIIVRDELNN
+733 IQQQDVIMIRDEMGTV
-748 LKAFLNII
+748 KAFLNII

-777 GCMDALIIA
+777 GCMDALIIE
-786 LVKYAKEKKL
+786 LVKYAKEKRL

-806 AGIEQPE
+806 AGIEQPD

-831 HYTGLREFK
+831 QYTGLREFK

-853 YENDFDLLQL
+853 YENDFDLIQL

-869 AMQPSYR
+869 VMQLSSR

>member
-1 MTNEI
+1 
-6 GSFAVHFMA
+6 MA
-15 KKLLYQFQKTG
+15 KKLLYQVQKTG
-26 QTYWREILAI
+26 KTYWREILAL

-44 FFRSERRELH
+44 FFRSERRELRS
-54 FLGQN
+54 LEEQVGG
-59 IAAANPFWVWG
+59 ANALWVWF
-70 GVSVTIIYILL
+70 GVSVTLLYILL

-86 VTSFTAIGTRLSW
+86 VTSFKAISTRLSW
-99 GHAIELFL
+99 ANAIELFL
-107 KRNFL
+107 KRNLL

-126 SPNSIRRNGL
+126 SPNSIRKNGL

-167 LFQARNI
+167 FFNARNI
-174 LHTGQSLIMLFLV
+174 LHTGQSLIILFLI
-187 LATAYLIF
+187 LAAAYLIF
-195 RSFQQKGRL
+195 HSFRQKGRL

-219 DELFSASISTRD
+219 DELFSANISTQH
-231 FVFTVLLS
+231 FAFTVLFS

-252 AAKALGLPASLAA
+252 ATKALGLPASLAA
-265 SAIAYIVSVLLMIVS
+265 SAIAYIVSVLLMIIS

-295 ILSLYGYTPVNA
+295 ILSLYGYSPVDA
-307 LAITILYRL
+307 LAITILYRF
-316 FEFWLPLVAGFFS
+316 FEFWLPLVAGCFS

-338 ARVFP
+338 ARIFP

-348 ALGVI
+348 ALGVV
-353 NILSVITPPIAHR
+353 NILSVITPPIAAR
-366 LRLLH
+366 LKMLH
-371 EFIPFSSIYA
+371 EFIPLSSIYA
-381 TNVMVLLIGMIL
+381 TNVMVLLIGLIL

-403 QRNAWVL
+403 IRNAWIL
-410 AMVLSILSLFGHLFK
+410 AMILAILSLFGHLFK
-425 ALDYEEAILA
+425 ALDYEESILA
-435 ASAIL
+435 ASVVVI
-440 VLLASMKQYRLKSNR
+440 LLASVKQYRLKTNER
-455 QLLQLGIT
+455 LFQLGVT
-463 TTLLIFLAVL
+463 TTVLIFLAVV

-484 KRHLGIDFSWRQSL
+484 KRHFGVDFNWRQSL

-508 NDEGINPLT
+508 NDDGIQPLT

-541 LVKPY
+541 MVKPY
-546 FNRRQPATTSI
+546 FHRKHHVPTSQ
-557 EKAHELVER
+557 EKAYKLVER
-566 FGDSPV
+566 FGNSPV

-606 EPVCADNYKI
+606 EPVCADDYKI
-616 PVLQEFDRHCQ
+616 PVLQEFERHCQ
-627 KMSLKTAF
+627 KMGLKTAF

-662 ELDKFSLEGREKKSL
+662 ELDKFTLEGREKKSL
-677 RNALNSLQKKGYG
+677 RNALNSLQKKGY
-690 TTICS
+690 TTS
-695 APLQKELVEE
+695 VFRAPLSKELVLGL
-705 MKHVSDEWL
+705 KQVSDEWL

-721 IVFSQGVFDEKE
+721 IVFSQGMFDEKE
-733 IIQQDVIIVRDELNN
+733 IQQQDVIMIRDEMGAV
-748 LKAFLNII
+748 KAFLNII

-777 GCMDALIIA
+777 GCMDALIIE
-786 LVKYAKEKKL
+786 LVKYAKEKRL

-831 HYTGLREFK
+831 QYTGLREFK

-853 YENDFDLLQL
+853 YENDFDLIQL

-869 AMQPSYR
+869 VMQLSSR

>member
-1 MTNEI
+1 M
-6 GSFAVHFMA
+6 GSR
-15 KKLLYQFQKTG
+15 LLHHFQKTG
-26 QTYWREILAI
+26 KTYWREILAV

-44 FFRSERRELH
+44 FFRSERRELRSLDH
-54 FLGQN
+54 H
-59 IAAANPFWVWG
+59 IATANAAWVWV
-70 GVSVTIIYILL
+70 GVSVTMVYIFL

-86 VTSFTAIGTRLSW
+86 VTAFTAISARLPWS
-99 GHAIELFL
+99 HAIELFL

-126 SPNSIRRNGL
+126 SPTSIRREGL

-153 LTVFIV
+153 LTVFLV

-167 LFQARNI
+167 FFQAGNI
-174 LHTGQSLIMLFLV
+174 VQVGQSLLILFLILT
-187 LATAYLIF
+187 LAFLVF

-204 YQWVQKKFPKFIPSV
+204 YRWVEKRFPKVIPSIE
-219 DELFSASISTRD
+219 ELFSAHVSTKH

-239 LGVECCGILHLFI
+239 LGVECCGILHIFI
-252 AAKALGLPASLAA
+252 AAKALDLPASLAA
-265 SAIAYIVSVLLMIVS
+265 SAVAYIVSVLLMIVS

-295 ILSLYGYTPVNA
+295 ILTLYGYTPVNA
-307 LAITILYRL
+307 LAITLLYRL
-316 FEFWLPLVAGFFS
+316 FEFWLPLIAGFFS

-348 ALGVI
+348 ALGII
-353 NILSVITPPIAHR
+353 NILSVITPPIAER
-366 LRLLH
+366 LKLLH
-371 EFIPFSSIYA
+371 EFIPLNSIYA

-393 LVTAAFLIQG
+393 LVTAAFLIRG
-403 QRNAWVL
+403 QRNAWIL
-410 AMVLSILSLFGHLFK
+410 AMVLAVLSLVGHLFK

-435 ASAIL
+435 ASVIV
-440 VLLASMKQYRLKSNR
+440 VLLVSMKQYRLKTSS
-455 QLLQLGIT
+455 QLFQLGLKT
-463 TTLLIFLAVL
+463 TALIFLAV
-473 IFGFIGFYFID
+473 IAFGFIGFYFID
-484 KRHLGIDFSWRQSL
+484 KRHLGIEFSWRQSL
-498 LFACRNFLLM
+498 LFACRNFVLM
-508 NDEGINPLT
+508 NDNGIKPLT
-517 RFGHEFIWMAHTLG
+517 RFGHEFIWMAHFLG
-531 FIAWSFLVFT
+531 FIAWGFLVFT
-541 LVKPY
+541 IVKPY
-546 FNRRQPATTSI
+546 FHLKHAVVTSR
-557 EKAHELVER
+557 ERAHELVER

-577 YRDKLFYFSDQFE
+577 YRDKLFYFSDNFE
-590 AFIAYR
+590 AFVAYR

-606 EPVCADNYKI
+606 EPVCADDYKI
-616 PVLQEFDRHCQ
+616 PVLKEFERHCH

-635 YRVDETGMSYFNYLK
+635 YRVDETGMSYFSYLK

-662 ELDKFSLEGREKKSL
+662 ELDKFTLEGREKKSL
-677 RNALNSLQKKGYG
+677 RNGLNSLKKKGY
-690 TTICS
+690 TTSVCS
-695 APLQKELVEE
+695 APQPKQLTAEL
-705 MKHVSDEWL
+705 KQVSDEWL
-714 KHYEKKE
+714 RHYGKKE
-721 IVFSQGVFDEKE
+721 IVFSQGIFDEKE
-733 IIQQDVIIVRDELNN
+733 IAQQDVIIIRDEMGNVE
-748 LKAFLNII
+748 AFLNII

-767 LIRKTADAPG
+767 LIRKKAEAPG
-777 GCMDALIIA
+777 GCMDALIIE

-796 KYLNLGLVPM
+796 KWLNLGLVPM

-840 EKYATTWVNKYLV
+840 EKYATSWVNKYLV
-853 YENDFDLLQL
+853 YENDFDLIQL

-869 AMQPSYR
+869 AMQVSSR

>member
-1 MTNEI
+1 
-6 GSFAVHFMA
+6 MA
-15 KKLLYQFQKTG
+15 KKLLYQVQKTG
-26 QTYWREILAI
+26 KTYWREILAL

-44 FFRSERRELH
+44 FFRSERRELRS
-54 FLGQN
+54 LEEQVGG
-59 IAAANPFWVWG
+59 ANALWVWV
-70 GVSVTIIYILL
+70 GVSVTLLYILL

-86 VTSFTAIGTRLSW
+86 VTSFKAISTRLSW
-99 GHAIELFL
+99 ANAIELFL
-107 KRNFL
+107 KRNLL

-126 SPNSIRRNGL
+126 SPGSIRKNGL

-167 LFQARNI
+167 FFNARNI
-174 LHTGQSLIMLFLV
+174 LHTGQSLIVLFLI
-187 LATAYLIF
+187 LAVAYLIF
-195 RSFQQKGRL
+195 HSFRQKGRL

-219 DELFSASISTRD
+219 DELFSASISTRH
-231 FVFTVLLS
+231 FTSTVLFS
-239 LGVECCGILHLFI
+239 LGVEFCGILHLFI
-252 AAKALGLPASLAA
+252 ATKALGLPASLTA
-265 SAIAYIVSVLLMIVS
+265 SAIAYIVSVLLMIIS

-295 ILSLYGYTPVNA
+295 ILSLYGYSPVDA
-307 LAITILYRL
+307 LAITILYRF
-316 FEFWLPLVAGFFS
+316 FEFWLPLIAGCFS

-338 ARVFP
+338 ARIFP

-348 ALGVI
+348 ALGVV
-353 NILSVITPPIAHR
+353 NILSVITPPIAAR
-366 LRLLH
+366 LKVLH
-371 EFIPFSSIYA
+371 EFIPLSSIYA
-381 TNVMVLLIGMIL
+381 TNVMVLLIGLIL

-403 QRNAWVL
+403 IRNAWIL
-410 AMVLSILSLFGHLFK
+410 AMILAILSLFGHLFK
-425 ALDYEEAILA
+425 ALDYEESILA
-435 ASAIL
+435 ASVVVI
-440 VLLASMKQYRLKSNR
+440 LLASVKQYRLKTNER
-455 QLLQLGIT
+455 LFQIGVT
-463 TTLLIFLAVL
+463 TTVLIFLAVV

-484 KRHLGIDFSWRQSL
+484 KRHFGVDFNWRQSL

-508 NDEGINPLT
+508 NDDGIQPLT

-541 LVKPY
+541 MVKPY
-546 FNRRQPATTSI
+546 FHRKHHAPTSQ
-557 EKAHELVER
+557 EKACKLVER
-566 FGDSPV
+566 FGNSPV

-606 EPVCADNYKI
+606 EPVCADDYKI
-616 PVLQEFDRHCQ
+616 AVLQEFERHCH
-627 KMSLKTAF
+627 KMGLKTAF

-662 ELDKFSLEGREKKSL
+662 ELDKFTLEGREKKSL
-677 RNALNSLQKKGYG
+677 RNALNSLQKKGY
-690 TTICS
+690 TTS
-695 APLQKELVEE
+695 VFRSPLSREIVLGLKQ
-705 MKHVSDEWL
+705 VSDEWL

-721 IVFSQGVFDEKE
+721 IVFSQGMFDEKE
-733 IIQQDVIIVRDELNN
+733 IQQQDVIMIRDDMGTV
-748 LKAFLNII
+748 KAFLNII

-777 GCMDALIIA
+777 GCMDALIIE
-786 LVKYAKEKKL
+786 LVKYAKEKRL

-831 HYTGLREFK
+831 QYTGLREFK

-853 YENDFDLLQL
+853 YENDFDLIQL

-869 AMQPSYR
+869 VMQLSSR

>member
-1 MTNEI
+1 
-6 GSFAVHFMA
+6 MA
-15 KKLLYQFQKTG
+15 KKLLYRVQKTG
-26 QTYWREILAI
+26 KTYWREILAV

-44 FFRSERRELH
+44 FFRSERRELRS
-54 FLGQN
+54 LEEQVG
-59 IAAANPFWVWG
+59 AANATWVWL
-70 GVSVTIIYILL
+70 GVGVTFLYILL

-86 VTSFTAIGTRLSW
+86 ITSFKAISTRLPW
-99 GHAIELFL
+99 INAIELFL
-107 KRNFL
+107 KRNLL

-167 LFQARNI
+167 FFHSRNI
-174 LHTGQSLIMLFLV
+174 LHTGQSLILLFLI
-187 LATAYLIF
+187 LAAAYLIF
-195 RSFQQKGRL
+195 HSFRQKGKL
-204 YQWVQKKFPKFIPSV
+204 YQWVQRKFPKFIPSV
-219 DELFSASISTRD
+219 DELFSANINTQHFASA
-231 FVFTVLLS
+231 VLLS

-252 AAKALGLPASLAA
+252 ATKALGLPASLAA
-265 SAIAYIVSVLLMIVS
+265 SAIAYIVSVLLMIIS

-295 ILSLYGYTPVNA
+295 ILSLYGYPPVDA
-307 LAITILYRL
+307 LAVTILYRF
-316 FEFWLPLVAGFFS
+316 FEFWLPLVAGCFS

-338 ARVFP
+338 ARIFP

-348 ALGVI
+348 ALGVV
-353 NILSVITPPIAHR
+353 NILSVITPPIAAR
-366 LRLLH
+366 LKMLH
-371 EFIPFSSIYA
+371 EFIPLSSIYA

-403 QRNAWVL
+403 IRNAWIL
-410 AMVLSILSLFGHLFK
+410 AMILAILSLFGHLFK
-425 ALDYEEAILA
+425 ALDYEESILA
-435 ASAIL
+435 ASVVII
-440 VLLASMKQYRLKSNR
+440 LLASVKQYRLKTNER
-455 QLLQLGIT
+455 LFQLGVT
-463 TTLLIFLAVL
+463 TTILIFLAVVV
-473 IFGFIGFYFID
+473 FGFIGFYFID
-484 KRHLGIDFSWRQSL
+484 KRHFGVDFSWKQSL

-508 NDEGINPLT
+508 NDDGIQPLT

-541 LVKPY
+541 MVKPY
-546 FNRRQPATTSI
+546 FHRKLHAPTSQ
-557 EKAHELVER
+557 EKAHKLVQR
-566 FGDSPV
+566 FGNSPV

-590 AFIAYR
+590 AFLAYR

-606 EPVCADNYKI
+606 EPVCADDYKI
-616 PVLQEFDRHCQ
+616 PVLQEFERHCH
-627 KMSLKTAF
+627 KMGLKTAF

-662 ELDKFSLEGREKKSL
+662 ELDRFTLEGREKKSL
-677 RNALNSLQKKGYG
+677 RNALNSLQKKGY
-690 TTICS
+690 TTNVS
-695 APLQKELVEE
+695 RAPLSKELVSQL
-705 MKHVSDEWL
+705 KHVSDEWL

-721 IVFSQGVFDEKE
+721 VVFSQGVFDEKE
-733 IIQQDVIIVRDELNN
+733 IQHQDVIIIRDEMETV
-748 LKAFLNII
+748 KAFLNII

-777 GCMDALIIA
+777 GSMDALIIE
-786 LVKYAKEKKL
+786 LIKYAKEKRL

-831 HYTGLREFK
+831 QYTGLREFK

-853 YENDFDLLQL
+853 YENDFDLIQL

-869 AMQPSYR
+869 VMQLSSR